1 MAIGTKKGTILIYES
16 KNLLVNDPKTS
27 TKPL

>member
-16 KNLLVNDPKTS
+16 KNLLINDSKTS